1 MASTNYKLFNEDN
14 SESRTY
20 NDSEYDKASQRQ
32 TGVIPGMALSRM
44 HNKMFL
50 QWSAM
55 SKAVADAIVA
65 SGHDCYDND
74 VSGIIE
80 GLQNL
85 IKTGGGN
92 VAKELL
98 KEHDDDQDVHSA
110 LTATVDD
117 TLAPTSDENTI
128 RTLLSN
134 LANEIKQN
142 KGTDDW
148 KTASATNLATLA
160 SLVGNLA
167 SGSDVTW
174 EGNKFTNAK
183 LGIKG
188 LMDQN
193 GYICFGK
200 NFGGLILQWGS
211 QDSESRS
218 ITFQLSFNEY
228 FGIFLTGWWGIAI
241 REDMYNT
248 GFKYYIL
255 RDSFNP
261 YTGKS
266 GCFYFAV
273 GR

>member
-1 MASTNYKLFNEDN
+1 MASTNYKVFNEEN

-20 NDSEYDKASQRQ
+20 NDSEYDQASQRQ

-65 SGHDCYDND
+65 SWHDCYDND
-74 VSGIIE
+74 VSGIVE
-80 GLQNL
+80 GLQQL

-98 KEHDDDQDVHSA
+98 KEHDDATDVHSA

-117 TLAPTSDENTI
+117 TLAPTTDENTI

-148 KTASATNLATLA
+148 KTTPATNLATLA
-160 SLVGNLA
+160 SLAGNLA

-174 EGNKFTNAK
+174 EGNKFTNSK
-183 LGIKG
+183 LGITG
-188 LMDQN
+188 LMDTN

-200 NFGGLILQWGS
+200 NFGGLILQWGFFAMS
-211 QDSESRS
+211 KSPTKAPLPLTADILMGQAEDGGNGYNSMGFDNAGNIYAPVNSN
-218 ITFQLSFNEY
+218 QVGVYY
-228 FGIFLTGWWGIAI
+228 FVIC
-241 REDMYNT
+241 
-248 GFKYYIL
+248 K
-255 RDSFNP
+255 
-261 YTGKS
+261 
-266 GCFYFAV
+266 
-273 GR
+273 